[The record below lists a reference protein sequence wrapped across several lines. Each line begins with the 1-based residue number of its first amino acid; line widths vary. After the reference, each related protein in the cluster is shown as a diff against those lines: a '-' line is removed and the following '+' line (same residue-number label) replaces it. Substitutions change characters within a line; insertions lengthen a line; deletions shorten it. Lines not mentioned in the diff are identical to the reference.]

1 MPSPLFGPSRLVRQ
15 FTAWT
20 PVETDAAGG
29 DVAERL
35 SRWIDPLAA
44 IRLQAVIQSVQAADT
59 AKPAR
64 RPRAPASDPIE
75 DVQRV
80 RGTLANAI
88 AQDPLTLAGVRATD
102 DDPGYGP
109 WRQRHA
115 DLQRQMGQMVGAL
128 RDHLRHAAN
137 ALPALRPLAVL
148 DATFDSLLAER
159 ELALVATTSQLLE
172 RRYQQARAAHLA
184 ELKAAGQTADASAW
198 RKAPWLA
205 AFAQDWR
212 QALLAELDLRLEPA
226 TGLAEALR
234 NESGSPT

>member
-1 MPSPLFGPSRLVRQ
+1 MPSTLFGPSKLVRQ
-15 FTAWT
+15 FAAWT
-20 PVETDAAGG
+20 PVDADAAGG

-44 IRLQAVIQSVQAADT
+44 IRLQAVIQAAQAEGAPT
-59 AKPAR
+59 GKR
-64 RPRAPASDPIE
+64 RAPARSSDPAE

-80 RGTLANAI
+80 RGTLAHAI
-88 AQDPLTLAGVRATD
+88 AQDPLVLAGVRATD

-115 DLQRQMGQMVGAL
+115 DLQRQMGQMLGAL

-137 ALPALRPLAVL
+137 ATPGLRPLAVL
-148 DATFDSLLAER
+148 DATFDGLLAER
-159 ELALVATTSQLLE
+159 EQALLATATQLLE

-184 ELKAAGQTADASAW
+184 DLKAAGETVDASAW
-198 RKAPWLA
+198 RKAAWLA
-205 AFAQDWR
+205 AFAQEWR
-212 QALLAELDLRLEPA
+212 QALLAELELRLEPA

-234 NESGSPT
+234 NESGSPP